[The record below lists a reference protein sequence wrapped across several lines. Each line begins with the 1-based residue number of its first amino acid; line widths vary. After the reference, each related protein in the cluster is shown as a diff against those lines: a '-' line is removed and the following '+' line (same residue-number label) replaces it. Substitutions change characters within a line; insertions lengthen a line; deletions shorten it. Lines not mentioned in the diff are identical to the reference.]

1 MNNKKKRG
9 DGGAEVIGKP
19 GPNQNI
25 SATDFWVADCDGQE
39 PQCGQH
45 LYTHNRSTMAQYG
58 ALIRVLYP
66 GEADTRLGASHRPPP
81 EHPTHGLL
89 VFHVAL
95 SAMSSKSAN
104 GNLCDTLQKTN
115 HILTVFLFL

>member
-1 MNNKKKRG
+1 M
-9 DGGAEVIGKP
+9 GGLPTKP

-25 SATDFWVADCDGQE
+25 SATDFWVANHQFRNAALEGPDCDGQE
-39 PQCGQH
+39 PQFCQH
-45 LYTHNRSTMAQYG
+45 LYTHNRATMAQYG

-66 GEADTRLGASHRPPP
+66 GEADTRLGASHRPSP

-95 SAMSSKSAN
+95 SAMSSKVPMATYVI
-104 GNLCDTLQKTN
+104 LC
-115 HILTVFLFL
+115 